1 MSGTA
6 QPAVDGSVDT
16 EPFAH
21 LALGYRGEAE
31 YLAGTLPFITDG
43 VAAAEPVLVAVPTAN
58 LALLR
63 AHCAHP
69 AADHVSW
76 LDLTEAG
83 RNPGRIIPGV
93 LRAFADAHP
102 DERVRIIGE
111 PIWPGRTD
119 AEYPACVQHEA
130 LVNYAFRGRPATILC
145 PYDAEG
151 LDARAL
157 ADAAATHPA
166 VCDAGGADG
175 WRHSDRYAPED
186 VLDAYNRPLPEPT
199 EDGPVDSRLV
209 DVRSLPL
216 ARHRAAEQA
225 RRHGL
230 SAERVADVELAIT
243 ELLSNSIEHGSGSGV
258 ARIWSAG
265 DDLVCEVWDAGR
277 LSDPLLGQLP
287 VTAGQQRGR
296 GLLLVNQ
303 IADLVR
309 LQTDANGT
317 TVRAHFRR
325 R

>member
-1 MSGTA
+1 MSGSV
-6 QPAVDGSVDT
+6 QPAVGA
-16 EPFAH
+16 EPFTH
-21 LALGYRGEAE
+21 SALFYRDEAE
-31 YLAGTLPFITDG
+31 YLAGTMPVIEGGL
-43 VAAAEPVLVAVPTAN
+43 AAGEPVAVAVPAAN
-58 LALLR
+58 LKLLR
-63 AHCAHP
+63 AESGD
-69 AADHVSW
+69 ADGRIRW
-76 LDLTEAG
+76 LDMTEAG

-102 DERVRIIGE
+102 DEHVRMIGE
-111 PIWPGRTD
+111 PLWPGRTD

-130 LVNYAFRGRPATILC
+130 LINYAFRGRRATILC
-145 PYDAEG
+145 PYDVRG
-151 LDARAL
+151 LDPTAL
-157 ADAAATHPA
+157 ADAAATHP
-166 VCDAGGADG
+166 VVGDEGD
-175 WRHSDRYAPED
+175 WRPSDRFAPEE

-199 EDGPVDSRLV
+199 EDGPVDARLV
-209 DVRSLPL
+209 DARSLPL
-216 ARHRAAEQA
+216 ARHKAGEQA

-230 SAERVADVELAIT
+230 SPDRVADVELAVT

-277 LSDPLLGQLP
+277 LSDPLLGRLP

-309 LQTDANGT
+309 LQTDATGT

-325 R
+325 AKNS